1 MTAAEFKSRFHDR
14 CRTNESMFPDDKL
27 TILAREKQIEIA
39 KAIETVDEDFF
50 QSHETTDLK
59 PTDETREYSLPLDS
73 LDRMKMVEAK
83 LDGENWT
90 RLLEMD
96 LNIYEKT
103 TDEETIQE
111 NFGITYGTAFFDLG
125 RRSLFLYTGKV
136 EQEVEAG
143 LHWIG
148 FSLPYRVTDWSKTTD
163 LSVPIG
169 NYCGM
174 PISFHSL
181 WLDACVIDWKSSH
194 DKPVALTERE
204 ELFNYYLQQQ
214 LMYAKELNR
223 DRSNTIPLPRSETD
237 NGYDL

>member
-14 CRTNESMFPDDKL
+14 CRTNVGMFPDEKL
-27 TILAREKQIEIA
+27 TILAREKQVELA

-50 QSHETTDLK
+50 QSHETTYLER
-59 PTDETREYSLPLDS
+59 TDFTREYSLPLDS

-83 LDGENWT
+83 LDGENWV

-103 TDEETIQE
+103 TDEETILA
-111 NFGITYGTAFFDLG
+111 NFGNTYGTAFYDLG
-125 RRSLFLYTGKV
+125 RRSLFLYTG
-136 EQEVEAG
+136 EITARIPEG

-148 FSLPYRVTDWSKTTD
+148 YSLPFKVTDWEGTSD
-163 LSVPIG
+163 LSTPTSLQ
-169 NYCGM
+169 CGM

-181 WLDACVIDWKSSH
+181 WLDACVIDWKQSH
-194 DKPVALTERE
+194 DKPVALTEKE
-204 ELFNYYLQQQ
+204 QLFNYNLQQQ

-223 DRSNTIPLPRSETD
+223 DRSNTMPLPVSQTD